1 MSRFHFF
8 ILVLLVSISGFSQ
21 GMLLPVI
28 SIIFETNG
36 ESAAING
43 LHATGLYIGVLLAS
57 PFMEAPLRKLGFKP
71 LIVIGGSIVILSL
84 FGFIW
89 LHSVWIWFLLR
100 LFIGIGDHMLHFSTQ
115 TWVTSMSSKQNRGR
129 NLSIYGL
136 SFGSWL
142 CRGPVHG
149 SACQAEPGAAFY
161 RVRLLQSVCVAF
173 CFLSTKCIPGNQS
186 SRNQIRQ

>member
-71 LIVIGGSIVILSL
+71 LIVIGRKHCHFKLIRIYLASVSLGLVPASPVHWNRRPHASL
-84 FGFIW
+84 FYANVGD
-89 LHSVWIWFLLR
+89 LHVIKTKSRKKPVYLRAFL
-100 LFIGIGDHMLHFSTQ
+100 
-115 TWVTSMSSKQNRGR
+115 WP
-129 NLSIYGL
+129 
-136 SFGSWL
+136 WL
-142 CRGPVHG
+142 CRRPVHG
-149 SACQAEPGAAFY
+149 AACQAESVASFY
-161 RVRLLQSVCVAF
+161 RVRLHQSVCVAF

-186 SRNQIRQ
+186 S